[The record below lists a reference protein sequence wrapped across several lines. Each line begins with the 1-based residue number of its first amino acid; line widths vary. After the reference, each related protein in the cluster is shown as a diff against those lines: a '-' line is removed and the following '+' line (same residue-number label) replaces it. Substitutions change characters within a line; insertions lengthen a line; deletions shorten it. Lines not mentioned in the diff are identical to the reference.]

1 MAEATRDDGMRRKDS
16 DPAGGVDRTAA
27 AGSEERAVSRF
38 RLDRL
43 LRFDRWIKPYL
54 PKTLFGRALLI
65 IVTPLVLMQAFSA
78 YVFYDRHWDIMTRRL
93 VNSLAGDIAF
103 LVQELEQPISVEQ
116 VRVLSARARAHFDLE
131 LFWQPEAIL
140 PNKAPPGWLDATA
153 ESMDEAMAGKVRR
166 PYVMNTESIH
176 RRIEI
181 LIQLPD
187 GVLQVVAHKK
197 RLFSSSTYIFLLW
210 MIGSS
215 LVLFAIAIIF
225 MRNQIRPIR
234 RLAIA
239 ARAYGLGRDV
249 SDFKPEGATEVRQ
262 AASAFLQMKDR
273 INRQLTQRTE
283 MLAGVSHDLRTPLT
297 RMKLQLAMLE
307 EGPERKDLSDDVDD
321 MERMIEGY
329 LAFARGEGT
338 ESPIETEVSELIAD
352 VVTTERRDK
361 TSITLEMPDAGST
374 IMPVRPDALK
384 RAVANLIQNAKRH
397 AKRIRIAVVRAGEF
411 VEIIVDDDGPGIP
424 PEKRADAFQPFV
436 RLEPSRNPAFG
447 GTGLGLTI
455 ARDIARGHGGELTL
469 QTSGM
474 GGLRAVIR
482 LPV

>member
-1 MAEATRDDGMRRKDS
+1 MAEATQ
-16 DPAGGVDRTAA
+16 DRSERERSELGRAA
-27 AGSEERAVSRF
+27 AGTEERVASSF
-38 RLDRL
+38 HFDRL
-43 LRFDRWIKPYL
+43 FRFDRWIKPYL

-93 VNSLAGDIAF
+93 THSLAGDIAF
-103 LVQELEQPISVEQ
+103 LIQELEQPISAAQ
-116 VRVLSARARAHFDLE
+116 VQALSTRARNHFDLE

-140 PNKAPPGWLDATA
+140 PNQEAPPGWLDATA
-153 ESMDEAMAGKVRR
+153 DAMQEAMNGKVRR
-166 PYVMNTESIH
+166 PYAMNTESIH

-197 RLFSSSTYIFLLW
+197 RLFSSTTYIFLLW
-210 MIGSS
+210 MVGSS

-234 RLAIA
+234 RLSIA
-239 ARAYGLGRDV
+239 ARAYGLGRDM

-297 RMKLQLAMLE
+297 RMKLQFAMLPK
-307 EGPERKDLSDDVDD
+307 GPELEDLSHDVDE
-321 MERMIEGY
+321 MQRMVEGY

-338 ESPIETEVSELIAD
+338 ETPIEVDVANLIAE
-352 VVTTERRDK
+352 VVHTERRDGS
-361 TSITLEMPDAGST
+361 TITLEMADAGT
-374 IMPVRPDALK
+374 TVMPARPDALK
-384 RAVANLIQNAKRH
+384 RAVANLIQNAKRY
-397 AKRIRIAVVRAGEF
+397 AKRIRVAVVRAGEF
-411 VEIIVDDDGPGIP
+411 VDITVDDDGPGIP
-424 PEKRADAFQPFV
+424 PEKRADAFRPFV

-469 QTSGM
+469 QTAGI
-474 GGLRAVIR
+474 GGLRAVVR